1 MTDWIIPCNPQ
12 YYDVFGAF
20 DKFKVLDWHQANPNM
35 EIGDIVY
42 IYVGKPT
49 QAIMF
54 KCKVNKV
61 NLSENNVD
69 DSEFAKNRGVYDNQ
83 RYMELELLK
92 KYSQDVLSMA
102 VLREH
107 GVQGWIMGPRT
118 MQPQLREYVSR
129 LEK

>member
-1 MTDWIIPCNPQ
+1 MPDWIIPCNPR

-42 IYVGKPT
+42 IYVGAPK

-69 DSEFAKNRGVYDNQ
+69 DSEFAINRGVYDNQ

-92 KYSQDVLSMA
+92 KYSQDVLSVA
-102 VLREH
+102 VLQEH
-107 GVQGWIMGPRT
+107 GVQGRIMGPRR
-118 MQPQLREYVSR
+118 MQLQLREYVSR